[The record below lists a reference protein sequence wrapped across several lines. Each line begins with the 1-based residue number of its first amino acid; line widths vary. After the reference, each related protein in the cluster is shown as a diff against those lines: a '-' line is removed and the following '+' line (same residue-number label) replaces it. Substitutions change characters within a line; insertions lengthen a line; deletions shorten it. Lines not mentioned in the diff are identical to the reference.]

1 MCSPWGKPV
10 SADGLSRKILL
21 GLWSTTQNP
30 PQALIVQC
38 RMKGIWMWKGYIKIM
53 QTYCVSA

>member
-10 SADGLSRKILL
+10 SADGLSRKL